1 MDRKGYGKAG
11 GKMEFGITW
20 KVFNCVN
27 EFLKS
32 GYEGKS
38 MDEIASMF
46 SEKSRCKK
54 VSLFVYEGERE
65 QLRLVGSTDDSL
77 KENIGILKIKNTKF
91 LEDMPSMKPSP
102 APEGIGLDGYKS
114 AIKLARGD
122 EIIGM
127 VLVGGKVEE
136 EEIQDLARDVTMAL
150 RFLVKYRQLE
160 DSLKKYSLLGKFTD
174 LFEKTKE
181 ERRLIDGVLEIA
193 MTVLE
198 AEGAF
203 ALEKKED
210 SYLLRITKNV
220 KFKDK
225 IIERSHPLIIKLE
238 SGESTLL
245 VRKQLEDLAIDE
257 IFETQ
262 VKSMIAVHYEVE
274 EKREGIL
281 ALVNKRESSG
291 YKPIKH
297 FDDLDLSVLK
307 EIARRYALASARIL
321 YYMAIRDEV
330 EKLEELRKRHEELIT
345 MLRNHIR
352 KLNSVY
358 VISQAMRSSYNLTN
372 VYKILLLGVTTPR
385 GLDFDRALLLV
396 KDSKRQV
403 LVGKMW
409 AGFETKG
416 ELESYKKK
424 ASQRALRY
432 GDAVQYFREEALT
445 VDFSGGLSKGV
456 EDRVFHYRGHPILER
471 AVLRKRVFHVTPN
484 LVKKS
489 RNEIYDLVEL
499 VKTDDFVVMPL
510 VGRWDTIGVIILDNK
525 MTKRPINDMDVE
537 VLKLIAESAGL
548 AIENVM
554 NYEELKSKTLS
565 LERQKNL
572 IDYLRKF
579 SESILQNL
587 DISVIVIDSSGKV
600 LEWNRKSEQVFGRP
614 RENMVGTQL
623 SWLSPE
629 FEDIW
634 AVAGRVFEAREILY
648 LSNYPFNIS
657 GEERYF
663 DIKFSPLWSPDGRK
677 VEGVIITFEDVT
689 ERYIL
694 ELERKRQEKLAA
706 LGEMAARVAHELR
719 NPISVIGG
727 FLRRLQKHASN
738 PELRDKYIE
747 ILLDE
752 IKRLEE
758 IVGEILEFSRDA
770 RKLDFSEFDVV
781 ELIREVYLLHEERFE
796 EKGLEFGLITDR
808 SEIEIFADKSRIKQ
822 VLINLIQNALDA
834 TPNGGKIR
842 VTVED
847 LKDRVRVEVWNSGE
861 PIPPDVKEK
870 IFTPFFTTKVHGTGL
885 GLPISKKIIEDEHR
899 GKIWVESSGDGGTSF
914 IFEIP
919 KEKGD

>member
-1 MDRKGYGKAG
+1 
-11 GKMEFGITW
+11 MESGMTW

-46 SEKSRCKK
+46 SERSGCKR
-54 VSLFVYEGERE
+54 VSLFVYEKERRI
-65 QLRLVGSTDDSL
+65 LRLVGSTDEKL
-77 KENIGILKIKNTKF
+77 KESVGILKIKDTDF
-91 LEDMPSMKPSP
+91 LRNIPPLKPHP
-102 APEGIGLDGYKS
+102 VPRDIGIDGYEVM
-114 AIKLARGD
+114 IKLSRGD
-122 EIIGM
+122 EIIGI
-127 VLVGGKVEE
+127 VLLGGEVDEE
-136 EEIQDLARDVTMAL
+136 LIKDLSRDVTMAL

-181 ERRLIDGVLEIA
+181 EEDLIDGVLDIA
-193 MTVLE
+193 IAVLE

-203 ALEKKED
+203 VLEKSGED
-210 SYLLRITKNV
+210 YVVRKSKNV
-220 KFKDK
+220 EFKYGV
-225 IIERSHPLIIKLE
+225 IERSHPLMVKLE
-238 SGESTLL
+238 DGESVLL
-245 VRKQLEDLAIDE
+245 TRKQLEELSIDE
-257 IFETQ
+257 IFSTEI
-262 VKSMIAVHYEVE
+262 KSMIAVHYDVE
-274 EKREGIL
+274 SRRRGIL
-281 ALVNKRESSG
+281 ALVNKKKSAG
-291 YKPIKH
+291 YKPVKH
-297 FDDLDLSVLK
+297 FDELDLSVLK
-307 EIARRYALASARIL
+307 EISKRYSLASGRIL
-321 YYMAIRDEV
+321 YYTAIRDEV
-330 EKLEELRKRHEELIT
+330 EKLEELRERHEELIS
-345 MLRNHIR
+345 MLRDHIR
-352 KLNSVY
+352 KLGAVY
-358 VISQAMRSSYNLTN
+358 VISQAMRSSYNLNN

-396 KDSKRQV
+396 KDNKRQV
-403 LVGKMW
+403 LIGRMW
-409 AGFETKG
+409 AGFESKE
-416 ELESYKKK
+416 ELEGYKRKT
-424 ASQRALRY
+424 SQRALRY

-445 VDFSGGLSKGV
+445 LDFSGGLTKEI
-456 EDRVFHYRGHPILER
+456 EDRIFHYRGHPILER
-471 AVLRKRVFHVTPN
+471 VVLRKRVFHVTPN

-489 RNEIYDLVEL
+489 RSEIYDLVEL

-510 VGRWDTIGVIILDNK
+510 VGRWDTIGVVIMDNK
-525 MTKRPINDMDVE
+525 ITKRPINDMDVE

-587 DISVIVIDSSGKV
+587 DIAVMVIDSSGKV
-600 LEWNRKSEQVFGRP
+600 LEWNRKAEQIFGRP
-614 RENMVGTQL
+614 RESMVGTQI

-634 AVAGRVFEAREILY
+634 AVAGRVFEAREVLY

-663 DIKFSPLWSPDGRK
+663 DIKFSPLWNPDGRK
-677 VEGVIITFEDVT
+677 MDGVIITFEDVT
-689 ERYIL
+689 TRYIL

-727 FLRRLQKHASN
+727 FLRRLQKHSDN
-738 PELRDKYIE
+738 PEIRNKYID
-747 ILLDE
+747 ILVGE
-752 IKRLEE
+752 VKRLEE

-770 RKLDFSEFDVV
+770 RKLDFSEFDII
-781 ELIREVYLLHEERFE
+781 ELIREVYLLHEEKFE
-796 EKGLEFGLITDR
+796 EKNVEFSLISDK
-808 SEIEIFADKSRIKQ
+808 SEVEVFADRSRIKQ
-822 VLINLIQNALDA
+822 VLINLLQNALDA
-834 TPNGGKIR
+834 TPEGGKIR

-847 LKDRVRVEVWNSGE
+847 LKDRIRVEFWNKGD

-870 IFTPFFTTKVHGTGL
+870 IFTPFFTTKIHGTGL

-899 GKIWVESSGDGGTSF
+899 GKIWVESPSGNGTAF

-919 KEKGD
+919 REKGD